1 MIPSL
6 IVPLCNPVSSV
17 RKSAIA
23 CVKTLNSKLPQGF
36 QAVTITALVRVLT
49 ENAEELA
56 TDPEQLPK
64 VFGDFFKPLLPH
76 DKPRPKDSAEI
87 RGAKNTLKYLLQH
100 LVSSDMPS
108 YVRRIILSSLRKVDT
123 QVGIWLAFIQ
133 YMTKFSQIWVKRK
146 AGDYT

>member
-6 IVPLCNPVSSV
+6 IVPLCSPVSSV
-17 RKSAIA
+17 RKSAVA
-23 CVKTLNSKLPQGF
+23 CIKTLNSKLPQGS

-56 TDPEQLPK
+56 ADPEQLPK
-64 VFGDFFKPLLPH
+64 VFGEFFKPLLPH

-87 RGAKNTLKYLLQH
+87 RVAKNTLKYLLQH

-123 QVGIWLAFIQ
+123 QVGI
-133 YMTKFSQIWVKRK
+133 
-146 AGDYT
+146 

>member
-6 IVPLCNPVSSV
+6 IVPLCSPVSSV

-23 CVKTLNSKLPQGF
+23 CIKTLNKLPQGS

-56 TDPEQLPK
+56 ADPEQLPK
-64 VFGDFFKPLLPH
+64 VFSEFFKPLLPH

-87 RGAKNTLKYLLQH
+87 RVAKNTLKYLLQH

-123 QVGIWLAFIQ
+123 QVGI
-133 YMTKFSQIWVKRK
+133 
-146 AGDYT
+146 

>member
-1 MIPSL
+1 MIFTIFFFFSVIPSL
-6 IVPLCNPVSSV
+6 IVPLCSPVSSV

-23 CVKTLNSKLPQGF
+23 CIKTLNSKLPQGS

-56 TDPEQLPK
+56 ADSEQLPK
-64 VFGDFFKPLLPH
+64 VFGEFFKPLLPH

-87 RGAKNTLKYLLQH
+87 RVAKNTLKYLLQH
-100 LVSSDMPS
+100 LVSSDMPP

-123 QVGIWLAFIQ
+123 QVGI
-133 YMTKFSQIWVKRK
+133 
-146 AGDYT
+146 